1 MQYVLKLTPLGIEHH
16 VFRVVSVDGLA
27 DTEHVLNLCNL
38 SFGYGNYDSKE
49 LIFAKDA
56 AAFKALSVDSVD
68 EDDDH
73 YGPTGNEFAAFWQD
87 EPKLEGLELLTIQ
100 IKSGSQEALK
110 RFDIL
115 LESMSE
121 MLSSNEFA
129 AFWQDE
135 PKLEGLELLTI
146 QIKSG
151 SQEALKR
158 FDILL
163 ESMSEMLSSSDKQS
177 DGVVNVDECVS
188 VKASNAC
195 KADTHP
201 GDQNFRFKFIYVL
214 NGVKHLVEVMMS
226 SEKLNCFLPAT
237 LMGDGL
243 IVDDNND
250 RQLSIAM
257 LNEIMASHEND
268 EAAEDGLNLKE
279 CTSRM
284 RALGAMRGAQKI
296 NDALLKAGA
305 EPLSFSH
312 ENDEAA
318 EDGLNL
324 KECTS
329 RMRALGAM
337 RGAQKINDALLKA
350 GAEPLSFK
358 VDQTQE
364 LVVQLR
370 AFR

>member
-56 AAFKALSVDSVD
+56 TAFKALSVDSVD

-87 EPKLEGLELLTIQ
+87 EPKFEGLELLT
-100 IKSGSQEALK
+100 
-110 RFDIL
+110 
-115 LESMSE
+115 M
-121 MLSSNEFA
+121 
-129 AFWQDE
+129 
-135 PKLEGLELLTI
+135 

-250 RQLSIAM
+250 RPLSIAM

-305 EPLSFSH
+305 EPLSF
-312 ENDEAA
+312 
-318 EDGLNL
+318 
-324 KECTS
+324 
-329 RMRALGAM
+329 
-337 RGAQKINDALLKA
+337 
-350 GAEPLSFK
+350 K
-358 VDQTQE
+358 VDQAQE

>member
-87 EPKLEGLELLTIQ
+87 EPKLEGLDLLTIQ

-121 MLSSNEFA
+121 MLS
-129 AFWQDE
+129 
-135 PKLEGLELLTI
+135 
-146 QIKSG
+146 
-151 SQEALKR
+151 
-158 FDILL
+158 
-163 ESMSEMLSSSDKQS
+163 MSEKQS

-250 RQLSIAM
+250 RPLSIAM

-305 EPLSFSH
+305 EPLSF
-312 ENDEAA
+312 
-318 EDGLNL
+318 
-324 KECTS
+324 
-329 RMRALGAM
+329 
-337 RGAQKINDALLKA
+337 
-350 GAEPLSFK
+350 K
-358 VDQTQE
+358 VDQVQE

>member
-87 EPKLEGLELLTIQ
+87 EPKFEGLELLTMQ

-121 MLSSNEFA
+121 MLS
-129 AFWQDE
+129 
-135 PKLEGLELLTI
+135 
-146 QIKSG
+146 
-151 SQEALKR
+151 
-158 FDILL
+158 
-163 ESMSEMLSSSDKQS
+163 MSEKQS

-250 RQLSIAM
+250 RPLSIAM

-305 EPLSFSH
+305 EPLSF
-312 ENDEAA
+312 
-318 EDGLNL
+318 
-324 KECTS
+324 
-329 RMRALGAM
+329 
-337 RGAQKINDALLKA
+337 
-350 GAEPLSFK
+350 K
-358 VDQTQE
+358 VDQAQE

-370 AFR
+370 AFK

>member
-87 EPKLEGLELLTIQ
+87 EPKFEGLELLTIQ

-121 MLSSNEFA
+121 MLS
-129 AFWQDE
+129 
-135 PKLEGLELLTI
+135 
-146 QIKSG
+146 
-151 SQEALKR
+151 
-158 FDILL
+158 
-163 ESMSEMLSSSDKQS
+163 MSEKQS

-250 RQLSIAM
+250 RPLSIAM

-305 EPLSFSH
+305 EPLSF
-312 ENDEAA
+312 
-318 EDGLNL
+318 
-324 KECTS
+324 
-329 RMRALGAM
+329 
-337 RGAQKINDALLKA
+337 
-350 GAEPLSFK
+350 K
-358 VDQTQE
+358 VDQAQE

-370 AFR
+370 AFK

>member
-87 EPKLEGLELLTIQ
+87 EPKFEGLELLTIQ

-121 MLSSNEFA
+121 ML
-129 AFWQDE
+129 
-135 PKLEGLELLTI
+135 L
-146 QIKSG
+146 
-151 SQEALKR
+151 
-158 FDILL
+158 
-163 ESMSEMLSSSDKQS
+163 MSEKQS

-250 RQLSIAM
+250 RPLSIAM

-305 EPLSFSH
+305 EPLSF
-312 ENDEAA
+312 
-318 EDGLNL
+318 
-324 KECTS
+324 
-329 RMRALGAM
+329 
-337 RGAQKINDALLKA
+337 
-350 GAEPLSFK
+350 K
-358 VDQTQE
+358 VD
-364 LVVQLR
+364 
-370 AFR
+370 

>member
-49 LIFAKDA
+49 LLFAKDA

-87 EPKLEGLELLTIQ
+87 EPNFEGLEFLNIQ

-121 MLSSNEFA
+121 MLS
-129 AFWQDE
+129 
-135 PKLEGLELLTI
+135 
-146 QIKSG
+146 
-151 SQEALKR
+151 
-158 FDILL
+158 
-163 ESMSEMLSSSDKQS
+163 MSEKQF

-250 RQLSIAM
+250 RPLSIAM

-305 EPLSFSH
+305 EPLSF
-312 ENDEAA
+312 
-318 EDGLNL
+318 
-324 KECTS
+324 
-329 RMRALGAM
+329 
-337 RGAQKINDALLKA
+337 
-350 GAEPLSFK
+350 K
-358 VDQTQE
+358 VDQAQE

>member
-87 EPKLEGLELLTIQ
+87 EPKFEGLELLT
-100 IKSGSQEALK
+100 
-110 RFDIL
+110 
-115 LESMSE
+115 M
-121 MLSSNEFA
+121 
-129 AFWQDE
+129 
-135 PKLEGLELLTI
+135 

-250 RQLSIAM
+250 RPLSIAM

-305 EPLSFSH
+305 EPLSF
-312 ENDEAA
+312 
-318 EDGLNL
+318 
-324 KECTS
+324 
-329 RMRALGAM
+329 
-337 RGAQKINDALLKA
+337 
-350 GAEPLSFK
+350 K
-358 VDQTQE
+358 VDQAQE

-370 AFR
+370 AFK

>member
-87 EPKLEGLELLTIQ
+87 EPKFDGLELLT
-100 IKSGSQEALK
+100 
-110 RFDIL
+110 
-115 LESMSE
+115 M
-121 MLSSNEFA
+121 
-129 AFWQDE
+129 
-135 PKLEGLELLTI
+135 

-163 ESMSEMLSSSDKQS
+163 ESMSEMLSSSENKS

-250 RQLSIAM
+250 RPLSIAM
-257 LNEIMASHEND
+257 LNEIMA
-268 EAAEDGLNLKE
+268 
-279 CTSRM
+279 
-284 RALGAMRGAQKI
+284 
-296 NDALLKAGA
+296 
-305 EPLSFSH
+305 SH

>member
-87 EPKLEGLELLTIQ
+87 EPKFEGLELLT
-100 IKSGSQEALK
+100 
-110 RFDIL
+110 
-115 LESMSE
+115 M
-121 MLSSNEFA
+121 
-129 AFWQDE
+129 
-135 PKLEGLELLTI
+135 

-177 DGVVNVDECVS
+177 NGVVNVDECVS

-250 RQLSIAM
+250 RPLSIAM

-305 EPLSFSH
+305 EPLSF
-312 ENDEAA
+312 
-318 EDGLNL
+318 
-324 KECTS
+324 
-329 RMRALGAM
+329 
-337 RGAQKINDALLKA
+337 
-350 GAEPLSFK
+350 K
-358 VDQTQE
+358 VDQAQE

>member
-1 MQYVLKLTPLGIEHH
+1 MPVVRICISTVLLGVIVNMQYVLKLTPLGIEHH

-87 EPKLEGLELLTIQ
+87 EPKFEGLELLTIQ

-115 LESMSE
+115 LE
-121 MLSSNEFA
+121 
-129 AFWQDE
+129 
-135 PKLEGLELLTI
+135 T
-146 QIKSG
+146 
-151 SQEALKR
+151 
-158 FDILL
+158 
-163 ESMSEMLSSSDKQS
+163 MSEMLSSSEKQS

-250 RQLSIAM
+250 RPLSIAM

-305 EPLSFSH
+305 EPLSF
-312 ENDEAA
+312 
-318 EDGLNL
+318 
-324 KECTS
+324 
-329 RMRALGAM
+329 
-337 RGAQKINDALLKA
+337 
-350 GAEPLSFK
+350 K
-358 VDQTQE
+358 VD
-364 LVVQLR
+364 
-370 AFR
+370 

>member
-73 YGPTGNEFAAFWQD
+73 YGPTG
-87 EPKLEGLELLTIQ
+87 
-100 IKSGSQEALK
+100 
-110 RFDIL
+110 
-115 LESMSE
+115 
-121 MLSSNEFA
+121 NEFA

-250 RQLSIAM
+250 RPLSIAM
-257 LNEIMASHEND
+257 LNEIMA
-268 EAAEDGLNLKE
+268 
-279 CTSRM
+279 
-284 RALGAMRGAQKI
+284 
-296 NDALLKAGA
+296 
-305 EPLSFSH
+305 SH

>member
-87 EPKLEGLELLTIQ
+87 EPKFEGLELLTMQ

-121 MLSSNEFA
+121 MLS
-129 AFWQDE
+129 
-135 PKLEGLELLTI
+135 
-146 QIKSG
+146 
-151 SQEALKR
+151 
-158 FDILL
+158 
-163 ESMSEMLSSSDKQS
+163 MSERQS

-250 RQLSIAM
+250 RPLSIAM
-257 LNEIMASHEND
+257 LNEIMA
-268 EAAEDGLNLKE
+268 
-279 CTSRM
+279 
-284 RALGAMRGAQKI
+284 
-296 NDALLKAGA
+296 
-305 EPLSFSH
+305 SH

>member
-87 EPKLEGLELLTIQ
+87 EPKFEGLELLT
-100 IKSGSQEALK
+100 
-110 RFDIL
+110 
-115 LESMSE
+115 M
-121 MLSSNEFA
+121 
-129 AFWQDE
+129 
-135 PKLEGLELLTI
+135 

-250 RQLSIAM
+250 RPLSIAM
-257 LNEIMASHEND
+257 LNEIMA
-268 EAAEDGLNLKE
+268 
-279 CTSRM
+279 
-284 RALGAMRGAQKI
+284 
-296 NDALLKAGA
+296 
-305 EPLSFSH
+305 SH

>member
-87 EPKLEGLELLTIQ
+87 EPKFEGLELLTMQ

-121 MLSSNEFA
+121 MLS
-129 AFWQDE
+129 
-135 PKLEGLELLTI
+135 
-146 QIKSG
+146 
-151 SQEALKR
+151 
-158 FDILL
+158 
-163 ESMSEMLSSSDKQS
+163 MSERQS

-250 RQLSIAM
+250 RPLSIAM
-257 LNEIMASHEND
+257 LNEIMA
-268 EAAEDGLNLKE
+268 
-279 CTSRM
+279 
-284 RALGAMRGAQKI
+284 
-296 NDALLKAGA
+296 
-305 EPLSFSH
+305 SH

-370 AFR
+370 AFG

>member
-87 EPKLEGLELLTIQ
+87 EPKFEDLELLTIQ

-121 MLSSNEFA
+121 MLS
-129 AFWQDE
+129 
-135 PKLEGLELLTI
+135 
-146 QIKSG
+146 
-151 SQEALKR
+151 
-158 FDILL
+158 
-163 ESMSEMLSSSDKQS
+163 MSEKQS

-188 VKASNAC
+188 VNASNAC

-250 RQLSIAM
+250 RPLSIAM

-305 EPLSFSH
+305 EPLSF
-312 ENDEAA
+312 
-318 EDGLNL
+318 
-324 KECTS
+324 
-329 RMRALGAM
+329 
-337 RGAQKINDALLKA
+337 
-350 GAEPLSFK
+350 K
-358 VDQTQE
+358 VDQAQE

>member
-87 EPKLEGLELLTIQ
+87 EPKFEGLELLT
-100 IKSGSQEALK
+100 
-110 RFDIL
+110 
-115 LESMSE
+115 M
-121 MLSSNEFA
+121 
-129 AFWQDE
+129 
-135 PKLEGLELLTI
+135 

-177 DGVVNVDECVS
+177 NGVVNVDECVS

-250 RQLSIAM
+250 RPLSIAM
-257 LNEIMASHEND
+257 LNEIMA
-268 EAAEDGLNLKE
+268 
-279 CTSRM
+279 
-284 RALGAMRGAQKI
+284 
-296 NDALLKAGA
+296 
-305 EPLSFSH
+305 SH

>member
-87 EPKLEGLELLTIQ
+87 EPKFEGLELLTMQ

-121 MLSSNEFA
+121 MLS
-129 AFWQDE
+129 
-135 PKLEGLELLTI
+135 
-146 QIKSG
+146 
-151 SQEALKR
+151 
-158 FDILL
+158 
-163 ESMSEMLSSSDKQS
+163 MSERQS

-250 RQLSIAM
+250 RPLSIAM
-257 LNEIMASHEND
+257 LNEIMA
-268 EAAEDGLNLKE
+268 
-279 CTSRM
+279 
-284 RALGAMRGAQKI
+284 
-296 NDALLKAGA
+296 
-305 EPLSFSH
+305 SH

-370 AFR
+370 AFK

>member
-87 EPKLEGLELLTIQ
+87 EPKFEGLELLTMQ

-121 MLSSNEFA
+121 MLS
-129 AFWQDE
+129 
-135 PKLEGLELLTI
+135 
-146 QIKSG
+146 
-151 SQEALKR
+151 
-158 FDILL
+158 
-163 ESMSEMLSSSDKQS
+163 MSERQS

-250 RQLSIAM
+250 RPLSIAM

-305 EPLSFSH
+305 EPLSF
-312 ENDEAA
+312 
-318 EDGLNL
+318 
-324 KECTS
+324 
-329 RMRALGAM
+329 
-337 RGAQKINDALLKA
+337 
-350 GAEPLSFK
+350 K
-358 VDQTQE
+358 VDQAQE

>member
-87 EPKLEGLELLTIQ
+87 EPKFEDLELLTIQ

-121 MLSSNEFA
+121 MLS
-129 AFWQDE
+129 
-135 PKLEGLELLTI
+135 
-146 QIKSG
+146 
-151 SQEALKR
+151 
-158 FDILL
+158 
-163 ESMSEMLSSSDKQS
+163 MSEKQS

-250 RQLSIAM
+250 RPLSIAM
-257 LNEIMASHEND
+257 LNEIMA
-268 EAAEDGLNLKE
+268 
-279 CTSRM
+279 
-284 RALGAMRGAQKI
+284 
-296 NDALLKAGA
+296 
-305 EPLSFSH
+305 SH

>member
-38 SFGYGNYDSKE
+38 SFGYGYYDSKE

-87 EPKLEGLELLTIQ
+87 EPKFEGLELLT
-100 IKSGSQEALK
+100 
-110 RFDIL
+110 
-115 LESMSE
+115 M
-121 MLSSNEFA
+121 
-129 AFWQDE
+129 
-135 PKLEGLELLTI
+135 

-250 RQLSIAM
+250 RPLSIAM

-305 EPLSFSH
+305 EPLSF
-312 ENDEAA
+312 
-318 EDGLNL
+318 
-324 KECTS
+324 
-329 RMRALGAM
+329 
-337 RGAQKINDALLKA
+337 
-350 GAEPLSFK
+350 K
-358 VDQTQE
+358 VDQAQE

-370 AFR
+370 AFK

>member
-87 EPKLEGLELLTIQ
+87 EPKLEGLELLT
-100 IKSGSQEALK
+100 
-110 RFDIL
+110 
-115 LESMSE
+115 M
-121 MLSSNEFA
+121 
-129 AFWQDE
+129 
-135 PKLEGLELLTI
+135 

-177 DGVVNVDECVS
+177 NGVVNVDECVS

-250 RQLSIAM
+250 RPLSIAM

-305 EPLSFSH
+305 EPLSF
-312 ENDEAA
+312 
-318 EDGLNL
+318 
-324 KECTS
+324 
-329 RMRALGAM
+329 
-337 RGAQKINDALLKA
+337 
-350 GAEPLSFK
+350 K
-358 VDQTQE
+358 VDQAQE

-370 AFR
+370 AFK

>member
-49 LIFAKDA
+49 LLFAKDA

-87 EPKLEGLELLTIQ
+87 EPKFEGLELLTIQ

-121 MLSSNEFA
+121 MLS
-129 AFWQDE
+129 
-135 PKLEGLELLTI
+135 
-146 QIKSG
+146 
-151 SQEALKR
+151 
-158 FDILL
+158 
-163 ESMSEMLSSSDKQS
+163 MSEKQS

-250 RQLSIAM
+250 RPLSIAM
-257 LNEIMASHEND
+257 LNEIMA
-268 EAAEDGLNLKE
+268 
-279 CTSRM
+279 
-284 RALGAMRGAQKI
+284 
-296 NDALLKAGA
+296 
-305 EPLSFSH
+305 SH

-370 AFR
+370 AFK

>member
-121 MLSSNEFA
+121 MLSSCE
-129 AFWQDE
+129 
-135 PKLEGLELLTI
+135 
-146 QIKSG
+146 
-151 SQEALKR
+151 
-158 FDILL
+158 
-163 ESMSEMLSSSDKQS
+163 KQS

-250 RQLSIAM
+250 RPLSIAM

-305 EPLSFSH
+305 EPLSF
-312 ENDEAA
+312 
-318 EDGLNL
+318 
-324 KECTS
+324 
-329 RMRALGAM
+329 
-337 RGAQKINDALLKA
+337 
-350 GAEPLSFK
+350 K
-358 VDQTQE
+358 VD
-364 LVVQLR
+364 
-370 AFR
+370 

>member
-56 AAFKALSVDSVD
+56 AAFKALSVNSVD

-73 YGPTGNEFAAFWQD
+73 YGPTGNEFATFWQD
-87 EPKLEGLELLTIQ
+87 EPKFEGLELLTMQ

-121 MLSSNEFA
+121 MLS
-129 AFWQDE
+129 
-135 PKLEGLELLTI
+135 
-146 QIKSG
+146 
-151 SQEALKR
+151 
-158 FDILL
+158 
-163 ESMSEMLSSSDKQS
+163 MSEKQS

-188 VKASNAC
+188 VTASNAC

-250 RQLSIAM
+250 RPLSIAM
-257 LNEIMASHEND
+257 LNEIMA
-268 EAAEDGLNLKE
+268 
-279 CTSRM
+279 
-284 RALGAMRGAQKI
+284 
-296 NDALLKAGA
+296 
-305 EPLSFSH
+305 SH